1 MQARMNIAHL
11 TTVHCRDDT
20 RIFHKMCR
28 SLAQSGH
35 AVTLYAADGLGDE
48 WRNGVRIVDIGRPRN
63 RVLRASLTSARM
75 WLRACRSDHDILHF
89 HDPELIAGGLIARL
103 AGQCIVYDIHEY
115 YRQHLKTTSGLPKAF
130 NELLVGAYDLAER
143 WASRSLSACIV
154 VSPHMLKALPVRT
167 AVVIENHVRP
177 EEIQPETTPFSER
190 QYLFSYVGVLS
201 ADRCVETMVD
211 AVAGR
216 GCRLALA
223 GKWYPPSYRDQM
235 INRPG
240 WRQVEEWGTID
251 REQVQRLLGQSRA
264 GLLIN
269 NLHGDEEH
277 SSSNKLF
284 EYMAAGLPVIA
295 SDRKFARDVIQQHH
309 CGLLVSPANDPAAV
323 SAAIDWILEH
333 PDAAERMGR
342 AGRKAIE
349 NHYCWNRMHTRLS
362 TLYADLKTPDR
373 QIRH

>member
-1 MQARMNIAHL
+1 MNVAHL
-11 TTVHCRDDT
+11 TTVHRRDDT

-35 AVTLYAADGLGDE
+35 AVTLYVADGLGGE
-48 WRNGVRIVDIGRPRN
+48 WRHGVRIIDIGRPRN
-63 RVLRASLTSARM
+63 RALRACLTSARM
-75 WLRACRSDHDILHF
+75 WLRAGRSSHDILHF
-89 HDPELIAGGLIARL
+89 HDPELIVGGLIARL
-103 AGQCIVYDIHEY
+103 SGQCIIYDIHEY
-115 YRQHLKTTSGLPKAF
+115 YRQHLKTISALPKVL
-130 NELLVGAYDLAER
+130 NELLASVYDQAER
-143 WASRSLSACIV
+143 WASRFLSACIV
-154 VSPHMLKALPVRT
+154 VSPHMLTALRVRT

-177 EEIQPETTPFSER
+177 EEIQPETTRFSER
-190 QYLFSYVGVLS
+190 PYLLSYVGVLS
-201 ADRCVETMVD
+201 TDRCVETMVD
-211 AVAGR
+211 AVAGS

-240 WRQVEEWGTID
+240 WRQVEEWGIID
-251 REQVQRLLGQSRA
+251 RDQVQRLLGQSRA

-295 SDRKFARDVIQQHH
+295 TDRKFARDVIEQHH
-309 CGLLVSPANDPAAV
+309 CGLLVSPATNPDAV
-323 SAAIDWILEH
+323 RAAIDWILEH
-333 PDAAERMGR
+333 PNEAERMGK
-342 AGRKAIE
+342 AGREAIE
-349 NHYCWNRMHTRLS
+349 NHYCWNRMHARLL

-373 QIRH
+373 QNRR